1 MPSSAGATLPVQQRA
16 WETRER
22 ILTAAVQCLA
32 EEGYAA
38 TTTSR
43 IQARS
48 GVSRGSLLHQFPSRD
63 DLLIAAVQHL
73 GVQRATDYDAAQAGG
88 SPADADRA
96 VDALWATF
104 TGPLFSAAL
113 QLWTAAQHNP
123 DLAASLVP
131 HERELGRRIRVS
143 AAAMFGERNA
153 AHPRFSELLSLLVSS
168 MRGVALTYTFD
179 PRDAATD
186 PHLAAWR
193 RLAHDILDD
202 VATESAASSD

>member
-1 MPSSAGATLPVQQRA
+1 MQSSVNAPLPVQQRA

-22 ILTAAVQCLA
+22 ILSAAVQCLA
-32 EEGYAA
+32 EEGYVA

-43 IQARS
+43 IQARA

-73 GVQRATDYDAAQAGG
+73 GAQRATDYDAAEAGG
-88 SPADADRA
+88 SPTDADRA
-96 VDALWATF
+96 VKALWATF

-131 HERELGRRIRVS
+131 HERELGQRIRAA

-153 AHPRFSELLSLLVSS
+153 SHPRFGELLSLLLSS
-168 MRGVALTYTFD
+168 MRGVALTYTFE
-179 PRDAATD
+179 PRDVGTD
-186 PHLAAWR
+186 PHVASWC
-193 RLAHDILDD
+193 RLAREILDTSKD
-202 VATESAASSD
+202 